1 MNTPLLFGLTGEQLV
16 QFANIGCGA
25 ICVLGVVISGFM
37 IFTLS
42 QDAPPAKAGLIKS
55 FMKYCVVLALVS
67 GCSSSALAWQ
77 NAGKVHTA
85 EAKTQETKATA
96 QALLATAEESKTA
109 LLKTKQDFAKLTQ
122 QMPALTTQPAANQ
135 SNLKLILERS
145 KELDARFQHLD
156 KNLETARQSLER

>member
-1 MNTPLLFGLTGEQLV
+1 MDTPLLFGLTGEQLV

-42 QDAPPAKAGLIKS
+42 KDAPPAKAGLIKS

-77 NAGKVHTA
+77 NAGKVQVA
-85 EAKTQETKATA
+85 ETKTKETKEVA
-96 QALLATAEESKTA
+96 QQLLASADESKAA
-109 LLKTKQDFAKLTQ
+109 LVKAQQDFTHLKAELPKLTS
-122 QMPALTTQPAANQ
+122 QPAA
-135 SNLKLILERS
+135 SLPSFKRLEAGSSEMARRV
-145 KELDARFQHLD
+145 KELD
-156 KNLETARQSLER
+156 KNLETARHSLER